1 MTATAPTDNRLRVGE
16 LRPSQLLHT
25 FGIGSIADLPNLS
38 VMVMGLDRWD
48 PGNAAVVTEQ
58 RLLTAVRRKLGPQ
71 VAQLRLPPHQ
81 PRTRDPFGNWAG
93 IGVPVEVFPGWL
105 RCSNLSCNLLARAR
119 SGLFTLKPN
128 NYAPEKTR
136 YVHNHRVPATALPA
150 RFVLACPNG
159 HLDDFPW
166 LYFVHG
172 GVDEDPGHTLT
183 LVERGTTG
191 EAANIFVICS
201 CGASRSMADAIGQTK
216 QANLPACRGRH
227 PHLEK
232 FDPCGEQT
240 RTLALGATNSWF
252 AMQLKV
258 FSLPRTDEPVEQAV
272 REHWETLSLLAPLP
286 AETVKALLPTQ
297 YSWRDLEQ
305 FGIES
310 VYRTIAALH
319 AAAATTPGSSNSNS
333 GSGGGGDA
341 DSPDE
346 AVDLRV
352 PEWAAFTDQRE
363 HSLDDFT
370 TRRERGRIAAP
381 GESAPVGA
389 LADIVR
395 VTKLREVS
403 ALYAFTRLDAPDWD
417 TSAGAVGA
425 DNRRCAPISS
435 NPPSWVPCAETRGEG
450 IFLRFDEAR
459 IARWEQLDAVHRR
472 ASVLRAAHAKWCQT
486 MGVELDWPGVRY
498 ILLHTLAHCLIR
510 EFALECGYGA
520 SGISER
526 IYARSGEQP
535 MAGLLLYT
543 AAPDSE
549 GTLGGLVSLGER
561 DRLIP
566 LLGQAIESAQ
576 LCGSDPLCSEH
587 DPREHGRLHGAAC
600 HACLFAAET
609 SCEAGNRYLDRA
621 LLVDTF
627 AHSGTGLGFFGL
639 PATAA

>member
-1 MTATAPTDNRLRVGE
+1 MTAPIDNRLRVGE

-48 PGNAAVVTEQ
+48 PGNATVIAEQ

-81 PRTRDPFGNWAG
+81 PRTRDPFGSWASV
-93 IGVPVEVFPGWL
+93 GVPVEVFPGWL
-105 RCSNLSCNLLARAR
+105 RCSNLSCNLLAPAR

-128 NYAPEKTR
+128 SYAPEKTR

-150 RFVLACPNG
+150 RFVLACSNG

-172 GVDEDPGHTLT
+172 GGDEGPGHTLT

-191 EAANIFVICS
+191 EAANIFVSCS

-232 FDPCGEQT
+232 FDPCGEPT

-272 REHWETLSLLAPLP
+272 REHWETLSILAPLP
-286 AETVKALLPTQ
+286 TETIKALLPTQ
-297 YSWRDLEQ
+297 ASWPVLEQ
-305 FGIES
+305 FGVES

-319 AAAATTPGSSNSNS
+319 AAATAPGVDS
-333 GSGGGGDA
+333 DA
-341 DSPDE
+341 QAQDE
-346 AVDLRV
+346 GVDLRA

-363 HSLDDFT
+363 HSLDDFS
-370 TRRERGRIAAP
+370 TRRERRRTAASGDTGP
-381 GESAPVGA
+381 AGA
-389 LADIVR
+389 LSDIVR

-450 IFLRFDEAR
+450 IFLRFDEGR
-459 IARWEQLDAVHRR
+459 IARWEQLDTVRRR
-472 ASVLRAAHAKWCQT
+472 ATVLHAAHAKWCRM

-498 ILLHTLAHCLIR
+498 VLLHTLAHCLIR
-510 EFALECGYGA
+510 EFSLECGYGA

-526 IYARSGEQP
+526 IYAGSAEQP
-535 MAGLLLYT
+535 MAGILLYT

-561 DRLIP
+561 ERLIP

-627 AHSGTGLGFFGL
+627 AHSGTGFFDL
-639 PATAA
+639 LATIA

>member
-1 MTATAPTDNRLRVGE
+1 MSPAPDNRFRVGE

-48 PGNAAVVTEQ
+48 PGSASVIAEQ
-58 RLLTAVRRKLGPQ
+58 RLLAAVRRKLGPQ

-81 PRTRDPFGNWAG
+81 PKTRDPFGSWASV
-93 IGVPVEVFPGWL
+93 GVPVEVFPGWL
-105 RCSNLSCNLLARAR
+105 RCSNPSCNLLAPAR
-119 SGLFTLKPN
+119 SGLFTLKAN
-128 NYAPEKTR
+128 SYAPEKTR

-166 LYFVHG
+166 LFFVHG
-172 GVDEDPGHTLT
+172 GTDPGPGHTLT

-191 EAANIFVICS
+191 EAANIFVRCS
-201 CGASRSMADAIGQTK
+201 CNESRSMADAIGHTN

-227 PHLEK
+227 PHLDK
-232 FDPCGEQT
+232 FDSCGEQT

-272 REHWETLSLLAPLP
+272 REHWESLSILAPLP

-297 YSWRDLEQ
+297 SAWQVLEQ
-305 FGIES
+305 FGVES
-310 VYRTIAALH
+310 VYQTIAALH
-319 AAAATTPGSSNSNS
+319 ASAVAPG
-333 GSGGGGDA
+333 A
-341 DSPDE
+341 DEESE
-346 AVDLRV
+346 TQEQAVDLRA
-352 PEWAAFTDQRE
+352 PEWDAFTDQRE
-363 HSLDDFT
+363 HNLDDFS
-370 TRRERGRIAAP
+370 TRRERGRIVPAGDTGAA
-381 GESAPVGA
+381 SA

-459 IARWEQLDAVHRR
+459 IARWEQLAAVRER
-472 ASVLRAAHAKWCQT
+472 EAVLRTAHARWCQR
-486 MGVELDWPGVRY
+486 MGAQLDWPGVRY
-498 ILLHTLAHCLIR
+498 VLLHTLAHCLIR

-526 IYARSGEQP
+526 IYARSGDQP
-535 MAGLLLYT
+535 MAGFLLYT

-549 GTLGGLVSLGER
+549 GTLGGLVSLGEK
-561 DRLIP
+561 DRLVP
-566 LLGQAIESAQ
+566 LLGQAMEAAQ
-576 LCGSDPLCSEH
+576 LCGSDPLCAEH

-609 SCEAGNRYLDRA
+609 SCETGNRYLDRA

-627 AHSGTGLGFFGL
+627 AQSGIGFFDLL
-639 PATAA
+639 PAMA